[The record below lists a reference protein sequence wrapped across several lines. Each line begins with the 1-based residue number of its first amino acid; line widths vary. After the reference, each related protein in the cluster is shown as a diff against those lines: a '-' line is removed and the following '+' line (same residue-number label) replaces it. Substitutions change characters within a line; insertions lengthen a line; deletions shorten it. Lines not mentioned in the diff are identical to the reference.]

1 MILSSIFITILL
13 IALYLVLKK
22 LFFSVKIRSYLPYE
36 IKDKLKTTNDLILLD
51 VRTIPEHKSQ
61 SIKGSLHIPLQELD
75 RRNSELNKY
84 KNKVII
90 CYCQSGNR
98 SRIAAV
104 KLKKFGFNSANLGG
118 GIKNWN
124 FN

>member
-1 MILSSIFITILL
+1 M
-13 IALYLVLKK
+13 
-22 LFFSVKIRSYLPYE
+22 KIPSYLPYE

-75 RRNSELNKY
+75 RRKSELNKY